1 MTLFHTDKEE
11 KVFFVLCELA
21 DSPPTHARAMLY
33 FERQQDQL
41 CGVHALNALLQGPF
55 FTAVDL
61 SGIACELDDLE
72 RSLIGSEPNAASEN
86 VAADGNFS
94 IQVLTKA
101 LLDVF
106 SLRVNSMNHPSEVET
121 WQKPELETGFLLNL
135 EHHWFCLRRLR
146 RDDVDTWWNLNSLLP
161 GPRKIGSFYLTA
173 FLEQLKAEGYSIFV
187 VRDLHAAQLPSMF
200 GQESPTGRWFTED
213 EAMKVSAEADAAQ
226 RSGRTRLAM
235 ESAMRTVNQGGT
247 LVASGG
253 ADVVDLTGEDA
264 SRDPELRAALEA
276 SMGEYREKM
285 SGASDAD
292 LNATIAASL
301 SDMDGA
307 SGGAASH
314 GEDDSL
320 AKAIAAS
327 LEDGDESSM
336 QMAINASLLD
346 QNGTAIEGNF
356 QKEVEAE
363 PEAGN
368 DTVTLAFRLPS
379 GERVTRR
386 FTTTATIGDVE
397 NFVQSSCQID
407 MVSNCLALAF
417 PARVLSD
424 RHARICD
431 SALADREVLTIQAR
445 R

>member
-1 MTLFHTDKEE
+1 MTLFRTDEE
-11 KVFFVLCELA
+11 KVFFLLCELA
-21 DSPPTHARAMLY
+21 DSPPPHARAMLY

-72 RSLIGSEPNAASEN
+72 RSLIGSAPNAASEN

-101 LLDVF
+101 LDVF
-106 SLRVNSMNHPSEVET
+106 SLRVNSMNHPSELET

-135 EHHWFCLRRLR
+135 EHHWFALRRLR
-146 RDDVDTWWNLNSLLP
+146 RDEVDTWWNLNSLLP

-187 VRDLHAAQLPSMF
+187 VRDLHDAQLPSMF
-200 GQESPTGRWFTED
+200 GQESSTGRWFTED
-213 EAMKVSAEADAAQ
+213 EAMRVSAEADAAQ
-226 RSGRTRLAM
+226 TSGRTRLAM

-264 SRDPELRAALEA
+264 SDPELRAALEA

-292 LNATIAASL
+292 LNAAIAASL
-301 SDMDGA
+301 SDIDGM

-336 QMAINASLLD
+336 QMAIDASLLD
-346 QNGTAIEGNF
+346 QNRTAIKENF

-407 MVSNCLALAF
+407 MFSNCLALAF

>member
-1 MTLFHTDKEE
+1 MTLFRTDEE
-11 KVFFVLCELA
+11 KVFFLLCELA
-21 DSPPTHARAMLY
+21 DSPPPHARAMLY

-72 RSLIGSEPNAASEN
+72 RSLIGSAPNAASEN

-101 LLDVF
+101 LDVF
-106 SLRVNSMNHPSEVET
+106 SLRVNSMNHPSELET

-135 EHHWFCLRRLR
+135 EHHWFALRRLR
-146 RDDVDTWWNLNSLLP
+146 RDEVDTWWNLNSLLP

-187 VRDLHAAQLPSMF
+187 VRDLHDAQLPSMF
-200 GQESPTGRWFTED
+200 GQESSTGRWFTED
-213 EAMKVSAEADAAQ
+213 EAMRVSAEADAAQ
-226 RSGRTRLAM
+226 TSGRTRLAM

-264 SRDPELRAALEA
+264 SDPELRAALEA

-292 LNATIAASL
+292 LNAAIAASL
-301 SDMDGA
+301 SDIDGT

-336 QMAINASLLD
+336 QMAIDASLLD
-346 QNGTAIEGNF
+346 QNRTAIKENF

-407 MVSNCLALAF
+407 MFSNCLALAF

>member
-1 MTLFHTDKEE
+1 MTLFRTDEE
-11 KVFFVLCELA
+11 KVFFLLCELA
-21 DSPPTHARAMLY
+21 DSPPPHARAMLY

-72 RSLIGSEPNAASEN
+72 RSLIGSAPNAASEN

-101 LLDVF
+101 LDVF
-106 SLRVNSMNHPSEVET
+106 SLRVNSMNHPSELET

-135 EHHWFCLRRLR
+135 EHHWFALRRLR
-146 RDDVDTWWNLNSLLP
+146 RDEVDTWWNLNSLLP

-187 VRDLHAAQLPSMF
+187 VRDLHDAQLPSMF
-200 GQESPTGRWFTED
+200 GQESSTGRWFAED
-213 EAMKVSAEADAAQ
+213 EAMRVSAEADAAQ
-226 RSGRTRLAM
+226 TSGRTRLAM

-264 SRDPELRAALEA
+264 SDPELRAALEA

-292 LNATIAASL
+292 LNAAIAASL
-301 SDMDGA
+301 SDIDGT

-336 QMAINASLLD
+336 QMAIDASLLD
-346 QNGTAIEGNF
+346 QNRTAIKENF

-407 MVSNCLALAF
+407 MFSNCLALAF

>member
-1 MTLFHTDKEE
+1 MTSFGIDEQ
-11 KVFFVLCELA
+11 KVFFLLCELA
-21 DSPPTHARAMLY
+21 DSPPPHNLSRVMLY

-101 LLDVF
+101 LDVF
-106 SLRVNSMNHPSEVET
+106 SLRVNSMNHPSELET

-146 RDDVDTWWNLNSLLP
+146 RDEVNTWWNLNSLLP

-200 GQESPTGRWFTED
+200 GQESLTGRWFTED

-226 RSGRTRLAM
+226 TSGRTRLVM

-264 SRDPELRAALEA
+264 SGDPELRAALKA

-292 LNATIAASL
+292 LNAAIAASL
-301 SDMDGA
+301 SDIDRA

-336 QMAINASLLD
+336 QMAIDASLLD
-346 QNGTAIEGNF
+346 RNGTTIEGNF

-363 PEAGN
+363 PEAGK

-386 FTTTATIGDVE
+386 FTKTATFGDVE